1 MNIVDSSRE
10 IHMFLHRTTALLLLF
25 LLLTGFMLKPS
36 LIPESDILSGGPPK
50 DGIPALTFPKV
61 EPGILGNTWL
71 NDDDFI
77 LGIVVNGYARAYPV
91 RILNWHEIVND
102 RIQKKT
108 FVITYCPLCGSG
120 MAFDTRDQFGVS
132 GLLYQ
137 SDVLLYDK
145 KTETLWSQL
154 MMQAVAG
161 PRMGETL
168 KLMPL
173 THTTWKAWHK
183 RHPDTTVLSR
193 HTGYYRD
200 YNRDPYGDYG
210 KSRGIYFPVRN
221 KDDRLHPK
229 AWVIGLELDGDFR
242 AWDISAIKQTG
253 EVRETWNHHQL
264 IVRNRKGIVEIV
276 DASTGKRLNNVV
288 LYWFA
293 WVAFHPDTSLYTG
306 KPS

>member
-1 MNIVDSSRE
+1 MLLYRAP
-10 IHMFLHRTTALLLLF
+10 ALLLLF
-25 LLLTGFMLKPS
+25 LFSTGFMLKPS

-61 EPGILGNTWL
+61 EPGNLGSTWL

-77 LGIVVNGYARAYPV
+77 LGVVVNGHARAYPV
-91 RILNWHEIVND
+91 RILNWHEIIND
-102 RIQKKT
+102 RIGKKR

-154 MMQAVAG
+154 MMQAVTG

-183 RHPDTTVLSR
+183 QHPDTTVLSR

-210 KSRGIYFPVRN
+210 KSRSIYFPVRN

-229 AWVIGLELDGDFR
+229 TWVIGLELDGDFR
-242 AWDISAIKQTG
+242 AWEISAIKQAG
-253 EVRETWNHHQL
+253 EVRETWNHHDL
-264 IVRNRKGIVEIV
+264 IIRNREGIVEIV
-276 DASTGKRLNNVV
+276 DASTGNRLNSVV

-293 WVAFHPDTSLYTG
+293 WATFHPDTSLYTG